1 MPYGD
6 FKDIARATG
15 SDEVLRDKAFNIAE
29 NPKYDGYKRF
39 CFHSLY
45 IKIFDKKSASLVDK
59 SATFG
64 SIKNETKQNEQ
75 ELLKKK
81 NKN

>member
-6 FKDIARATG
+6 FKDIARGTG

-39 CFHSLY
+39 CFY
-45 IKIFDKKSASLVDK
+45 GF
-59 SATFG
+59 
-64 SIKNETKQNEQ
+64 
-75 ELLKKK
+75 LL
-81 NKN
+81 